1 MHERHGALMVDYF
14 SSSTLLNRKNAQ
26 RLRGRF
32 YICLLLFLYLKIIL
46 YLLIRD
52 ISLVYI

>member
-1 MHERHGALMVDYF
+1 MHERQGALMVDYF

-32 YICLLLFLYLKIIL
+32 YTCLLLFLYLKIIL